1 VPLAIHRHVPA
12 APGVGQEGVAGEQ
25 EGSLRVRLQG
35 VARGGGEG
43 GRGMYHLWQ
52 KRIRCLL
59 PGAKCIRGGPQQAGR
74 GAGGG
79 AVQCSAAH
87 AGGSLP
93 CHLRAAPS
101 TTRQRPCRGSSR
113 SPAGGAAAHARGHS
127 RRPRRRPRR

>member
-12 APGVGQEGVAGEQ
+12 APGVGQEGVVGEQ

-59 PGAKCIRGGPQQAGR
+59 PGAKCRRGGPQQAGR

-79 AVQCSAAH
+79 AVQCSACRRQPALSSEGCTIH
-87 AGGSLP
+87 HSAKALP
-93 CHLRAAPS
+93 W
-101 TTRQRPCRGSSR
+101 QFQK
-113 SPAGGAAAHARGHS
+113 
-127 RRPRRRPRR
+127 PRRRRRCARTRA